1 MDRVWV
7 GVGVTD
13 GVCVLIQEGVT
24 VWVTQIVPHPQVQP
38 FGQKYA
44 SFSRQAG
51 GVQQTVKVL
60 VRVGYGVK
68 VGSGV

>member
-1 MDRVWV
+1 MDRVCV
-7 GVGVTD
+7 GVGVTE
-13 GVCVLIQEGVT
+13 GVCVLIQRGVT
-24 VWVTQIVPHPQVQP
+24 VWVTQMVPQPQVQP

-51 GVQQTVKVL
+51 GVQQMVKVL

>member
-1 MDRVWV
+1 
-7 GVGVTD
+7 
-13 GVCVLIQEGVT
+13 VT